1 MIDQK
6 ERATMQ
12 IKQDYIMKQIQ
23 QLIEVLFGDLLRKK
37 EKTTEYSTVLESEK
51 LTKLLDLVENYEIN
65 QAENILFETI
75 DKNRLEDLEVALQF
89 YQKINEKDDTFLAKA
104 NYTREEIRQGIQD
117 IAKIYGK
124 EEWTKVF

>member
-1 MIDQK
+1 
-6 ERATMQ
+6 MQ
-12 IKQDYIMKQIQ
+12 IKQDYINQ
-23 QLIEVLFGDLLRKK
+23 VVKK
-37 EKTTEYSTVLESEK
+37 EKTTEYSTVLESGK

-75 DKNRLEDLEVALQF
+75 DKNRLEDFEVALQF

-124 EEWTKVF
+124 EEWTTLF

>member
-1 MIDQK
+1 M
-6 ERATMQ
+6 
-12 IKQDYIMKQIQ
+12 
-23 QLIEVLFGDLLRKK
+23 
-37 EKTTEYSTVLESEK
+37 
-51 LTKLLDLVENYEIN
+51 ENYEIN

-75 DKNRLEDLEVALQF
+75 DKNRLEDFEVALQF

-124 EEWTKVF
+124 EEWTTLF